1 MGGKGSRK
9 KNRVGMGPSASKE
22 TSFYFVR
29 VGPTCLRKIY
39 LIRKETIFTG
49 HDITHKLRKERTNT
63 LCNIQKKKRRRKRLF
78 SDAGAGTGPAV
89 SMVFI
94 GKVYY

>member
-49 HDITHKLRKERTNT
+49 HDITHKLRKERTNS
-63 LCNIQKKKRRRKRLF
+63 LCNIQKKKKEEEN
-78 SDAGAGTGPAV
+78 
-89 SMVFI
+89 VFFPMREQ
-94 GKVYY
+94 VQVPQFQWYS